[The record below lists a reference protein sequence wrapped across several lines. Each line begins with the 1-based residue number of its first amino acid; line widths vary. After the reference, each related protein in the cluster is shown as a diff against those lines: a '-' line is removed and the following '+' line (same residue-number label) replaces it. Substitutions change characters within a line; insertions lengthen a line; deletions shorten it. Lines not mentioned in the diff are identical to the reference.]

1 MFGRLI
7 STIALGATLAAFASS
22 ALAYPSTVKG
32 ACRTNYK
39 RFCDVHAIDDP
50 ALRRCMDRA
59 GSSLSRSC
67 VIALVNSGHV
77 TKARATQR
85 WRHSF

>member
-7 STIALGATLAAFASS
+7 STMVFGAALVALASS
-22 ALAYPSTVKG
+22 ALAYSSAVKG
-32 ACRTNYK
+32 ACRTDYK
-39 RFCDVHAIDDP
+39 RFCGVHAIDDP

-67 VIALVNSGHV
+67 VIALVNSGQV

-85 WRHSF
+85 WGHSF

>member
-7 STIALGATLAAFASS
+7 STILFGATLAAFASS
-22 ALAYPSTVKG
+22 ACAYSSTVKG
-32 ACRTNYK
+32 ACRTDYK
-39 RFCDVHAIDDP
+39 RFCSVHAIDDP

-59 GSSLSRSC
+59 GSSLSRGC
-67 VIALVNSGHV
+67 VVALVNSAQV

-85 WRHSF
+85 WGHSF